1 MGMSAAQ
8 ARLLT
13 ITQRLNNNELSAQ
26 SITNAKTRLSMD
38 TQEISDKYVQALD
51 KEQLNYSYYDANGNK
66 STQRLTAAL
75 LTQYGELKNQYV
87 IVNSYGQAMVSEDEA
102 ENFKNSANLEEFLK
116 NCNADDDTEKSW
128 YTNLWYR
135 MNGENDNKSSAK
147 EQNWTTISDADL
159 NSTSWIQHALESGA
173 ITLEQAKVDAENEE
187 TGDKISWTTISYN
200 SSADI
205 TETNDDT
212 EIAKAEAEYNYE
224 MQKIHAKD
232 KEYDNELKL
241 LDTEHSALESE
252 YESVKTTLEKNVERS
267 FKTFS

>member
-13 ITQRLNNNELSAQ
+13 ITQRINNNELSAQ

-38 TQEISDKYVQALD
+38 TQEISEKYVQALD
-51 KEQLNYSYYDANGNK
+51 KEQLNYTYYDAQGNK
-66 STQRLTAAL
+66 TTQRLTAAL

-87 IVNSYGQAMVSEDEA
+87 IVNSYGQAMVSEEEA
-102 ENFKNSANLEEFLK
+102 ENFKNSNNLEEFLEK
-116 NCNADDDTEKSW
+116 FDTEDETEKSW

-135 MNGENDNKSSAK
+135 MNGQKDNKSSAI
-147 EQNWTTISDADL
+147 EQSWTVISDADL
-159 NSTSWIQHALESGA
+159 NSTSWIQHALETGA
-173 ITLEQAKVDAENEE
+173 ITLEQAKVDEENEE
-187 TGDKISWTTISYN
+187 LNDKISWVAVSYN
-200 SSADI
+200 SAADI
-205 TETNDDT
+205 TETTDDS

-224 MQKIHAKD
+224 MQKIQAKD

-241 LDTEHSALESE
+241 LDTEHTALESE
-252 YESVKTTLEKNVERS
+252 YESVKSTLQKNVERS